1 MQSARKTPTPSL
13 SSPPNSTAQVAQEE
27 RRTRVSALLKQADQ
41 AVKSNDLNAALASV
55 RKVYEHDPKNMYA
68 RAYEDRIV
76 ALITESEAKKGVPA
90 SQRDLPQPDPAMM
103 HEKVNEIHSLQ
114 EMEAQK
120 RKQKEQD
127 AEELEQRARQ
137 ASVNERKELLAK
149 DLQSLEAEALKRVET
164 MEQRMSEQVKRLL
177 EEEKHRLE
185 EQSRGA
191 LEELKASVERAQAVS
206 KSKLEEQSTMDKLKA
221 ETEAEL
227 DRMKQQFK
235 LQMIAKTEAER
246 RQIQAEIFKKLKEEQ
261 TKKEV
266 ELAVRVEDEHQT
278 ILQRAEQKTREV
290 ALETYRTQMMV
301 MMQYK
306 LPPDVLED
314 LSKGLRISLSI
325 TDKEHIQIQQ
335 SVRSKAFID
344 AVKEAWKHGR
354 LSHDESEVLENLGNL
369 YQVPPAQQKAI
380 HAQVRQEL
388 GVTTQPAVILAL
400 DDEEF
405 ILEFIEMI
413 LKQKYGSVLTAKT
426 VNQALKLMK
435 QTKPSLVISDVNLGT
450 PDITGFT
457 FCERM
462 TQGEYGEEFKG
473 IPFIVMSAISDDFFI
488 KSAKQ
493 IGAKA
498 YMPKP
503 FTREKLER
511 TIQLALS

>member
-1 MQSARKTPTPSL
+1 MKKPLSPPV
-13 SSPPNSTAQVAQEE
+13 SSPKTTTAPLLSEE
-27 RRTRVSALLKQADQ
+27 NRARVSALLKQADQ
-41 AVKSNDLNAALASV
+41 AVKSNDLKAALDSV

-76 ALITESEAKKGVPA
+76 TLMAESEAKKGTLVSQEA
-90 SQRDLPQPDPAMM
+90 SPQPDPTRM
-103 HEKVNEIHSLQ
+103 HEKINEIHSQQ
-114 EMEAQK
+114 EMEALK
-120 RKQKEQD
+120 RKQKEKE

-164 MEQRMSEQVKRLL
+164 MEQRMSEQVQRLL
-177 EEEKHRLE
+177 EEEKRRLE

-191 LEELKASVERAQAVS
+191 LEELKASVEQARTES
-206 KSKLEEQSTMDKLKA
+206 MSKLEDHSALDKLKA

-235 LQMIAKTEAER
+235 LQMIAKMEAER
-246 RQIQAEIFKKLKEEQ
+246 RQMQAEIFRKLKEEQ
-261 TKKEV
+261 SKKEE

-278 ILQRAEQKTREV
+278 ILQRGEQKTREV
-290 ALETYRTQMMV
+290 ALETYRSQMMV
-301 MMQYK
+301 MTQYK
-306 LPPDVLED
+306 LPADVLES

-325 TDKEHIQIQQ
+325 TDEEHAHIQQ

-354 LSHDESEVLENLGNL
+354 LSHDESEVIENLGNL
-369 YQVPPAQQKAI
+369 YQISPAQQKSI
-380 HAQVRQEL
+380 HAQARQEL
-388 GVTTQPAVILAL
+388 GVTTQPAVILVL

-405 ILEFIEMI
+405 ILEFVEMI
-413 LKQKYGSVLTAKT
+413 LKQKYGTVLTAKS

-450 PDITGFT
+450 PEITGFT
-457 FCERM
+457 FCEKM
-462 TQGEYGEEFKG
+462 TQGEYGEEFKE
-473 IPFIVMSAISDDFFI
+473 IPFIVMSAVSDDFFI

-498 YMPKP
+498 YLPKP

-511 TIQLALS
+511 TIQLALAGG